1 MKKHWTPEISGGVNA
16 VGVRDPNRR
25 LFDSL
30 IPLPQGTTYNSYLV
44 RGSAKTALID
54 TVNPGFEGE
63 LLARMESLGVDEL
76 DYVVMNHAEPDHAG
90 AIPEVLK
97 RYPGA
102 RLVAGRQGAVLAGRY
117 FGASDEQTMVVSDG
131 ERLDLGGKTLEF
143 LETPMLHWPETI
155 MTYLVEDE
163 ILFSCDFFGTHTAA
177 GLYASEV
184 PEVIPFAKRYF
195 GEIMMPF
202 SSFGKK
208 ALEKLEKLDIR
219 LIAPSHGPIYDD
231 PEVIM
236 KPYRKWTS
244 GETDRKVLI
253 AYVSM
258 WGSTAD
264 MARYLADRLLAHGV
278 EVSLHELS
286 CADLGDIARDLVDSR
301 GIVLGSPT
309 VLRGMHP
316 LATHAANLVAA
327 LGPPAEY
334 GAFIGSHGWS
344 GGALKQAQEML
355 GPTGL
360 EIVGAVDV
368 HGPADDGALGEVE
381 ELADSLA
388 RRLQ

>member
-1 MKKHWTPEISGGVNA
+1 MKKHWTPEIADGVNA
-16 VGVRDPNRR
+16 VGSSDPNRR

-44 RGSAKTALID
+44 RGSTGTALVD

-63 LLARMESLGVDEL
+63 LLAKLETLGVDGL

-90 AIPEVLK
+90 SIPDVLG

-102 RLVAGRQGAVLAGRY
+102 RLVAGRQGAALAGRY
-117 FGASDEQTMVVSDG
+117 FGVSDEQMMVVSDG
-131 ERLDLGGKTLEF
+131 ERLDLGGKTLQF

-163 ILFSCDFFGTHTAA
+163 LLFSCDFFGTHTAA
-177 GLYASEV
+177 GLYAHQV
-184 PEVIPFAKRYF
+184 PEVIPFAQRYF

-202 SSFGKK
+202 SSAGRK
-208 ALEKLEKLDIR
+208 ALEKLEKLHIEM
-219 LIAPSHGPIYDD
+219 IAPSHGPVYPD
-231 PEVIM
+231 PAVIM
-236 KPYRKWTS
+236 EPYRKWTS
-244 GETDRKVLI
+244 GETDRKILI

-278 EVSLHELS
+278 AVSLYELS
-286 CADLGDIARDLVDSR
+286 GADLGDIARDLVDSR

-309 VLRGMHP
+309 VMRGMHP
-316 LATHAANLVAA
+316 LATHAANLVAV
-327 LGPPAEY
+327 LRPPAEY
-334 GAFIGSHGWS
+334 AAFIGSYGWS

-355 GPTGL
+355 SPTGM

-368 HGPADDGALGEVE
+368 HGPTDGGALEDIE

-388 RRLQ
+388 ERL